1 MYLQSQSPQ
10 LQRCSGGKIA
20 SPFFTKQVKRTG
32 LAVPESGASNQQT
45 LSKPGVKLGKC
56 YCYNHKDT
64 PKQRFGLGWFKP
76 SIQHHR
82 KVLIEVLVRPSL
94 CNCLVWPIP

>member
-1 MYLQSQSPQ
+1 MLRWQD
-10 LQRCSGGKIA
+10 IA
-20 SPFFTKQVKRTG
+20 LLYKAVKRTG
-32 LAVPESGASNQQT
+32 LAVPESGIRRI
-45 LSKPGVKLGKC
+45 KPADFIEAWGEAGQVLLLQP
-56 YCYNHKDT
+56 DT

-76 SIQHHR
+76 SIQRHR